1 MTMDIIDKRIYS
13 CNEAICKNIESLQ
26 ANERGLLSQNILSQ
40 LRNFL
45 ECVFLKI
52 YVASSN
58 SIAVSIISW
67 LSVSYVLNG
76 RKVTVWILY
85 RYEMAK
91 I

>member
-45 ECVFLKI
+45 ECVFFEDLC
-52 YVASSN
+52 
-58 SIAVSIISW
+58 
-67 LSVSYVLNG
+67 G
-76 RKVTVWILY
+76 FRQFRK
-85 RYEMAK
+85 RK
-91 I
+91 

>member
-52 YVASSN
+52 
-58 SIAVSIISW
+58 
-67 LSVSYVLNG
+67 
-76 RKVTVWILY
+76 
-85 RYEMAK
+85 
-91 I
+91 